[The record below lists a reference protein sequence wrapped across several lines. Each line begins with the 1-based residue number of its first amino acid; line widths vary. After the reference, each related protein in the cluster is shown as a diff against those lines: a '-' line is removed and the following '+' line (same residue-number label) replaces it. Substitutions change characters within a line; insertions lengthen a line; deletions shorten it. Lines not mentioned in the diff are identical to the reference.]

1 MGRKVLGKVMA
12 TINGVNSLTIT
23 SSNET
28 IKMEQNDGV
37 LDMSIDPDTLVD
49 LTQGHIP
56 VNPESTEGINMWL
69 ELD

>member
-37 LDMSIDPDTLVD
+37 LDMSIDTDTLVD

-56 VNPESTEGINMWL
+56 VNPESTEGINTWL

>member
-37 LDMSIDPDTLVD
+37 LDMSIDTDTLVD